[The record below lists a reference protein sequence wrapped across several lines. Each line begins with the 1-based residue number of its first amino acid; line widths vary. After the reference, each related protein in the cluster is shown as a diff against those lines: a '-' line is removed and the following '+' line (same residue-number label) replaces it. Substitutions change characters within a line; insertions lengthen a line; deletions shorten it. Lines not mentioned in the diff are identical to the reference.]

1 MSELYKK
8 IKGLCDSHGITI
20 SKMCKEAKIPNSI
33 IYELKSGSRE
43 GISLKSAKKIAEYFG
58 VPVDTFVGSENFSLV
73 EIHPEKLAQAVLRE
87 INKRPSE
94 IDDPTG
100 SKMKLFAIVYGMDS
114 DNADRLL
121 EWAEL
126 LEAKKSQ

>member
-1 MSELYKK
+1 MCDLYKK
-8 IKGLCDSHGITI
+8 IESLCEEKGVTIYRLCMD
-20 SKMCKEAKIPNSI
+20 AKIPFAN
-33 IYELKSGSRE
+33 IYDLKNGKKD
-43 GISLKSAKKIAEYFG
+43 GVSLKTAKKIAEYFG
-58 VPVDTFVGSENFSLV
+58 VPVDTFVGSENFSII